1 MQTTDVDAQRD
12 AAPDQDGM
20 NAGRLALAAVLLIA
34 LLAALWWGFDFLRA
48 TQRDNSIPKIL
59 TGIFAI
65 VWGVGGAAAIFFTA
79 NAVVEQLPLGARRLL
94 TPFVFVGPAVLLL
107 GWFLFLPTL
116 RTLYLSFFNN
126 DSTTFVGLT
135 NYVAAFTERTMLTAF
150 QNNLLW
156 MIFGTAGCVI
166 FGLLIAVLADRSS
179 FESLAKALIFLPM
192 AISFVGAGVIWRF
205 IYYFSPPGQP
215 QIGLLNAAVAS
226 LGGQPQAWTSLVQ
239 PWNNF
244 FLIAILVW
252 MQTGFAMVIFS
263 AAIKGIPEDILEA
276 ARVDGAKEFTIF
288 FQIMLPAIQGTLVT
302 VTTTILILTLKI
314 FDVVMVMTGGQYGTN
329 VIAVEFYR
337 QLFTSND
344 NGRGSAIAIVLL
356 IAVIPV
362 MIYNLRQLNKQE
374 VF

>member
-1 MQTTDVDAQRD
+1 M
-12 AAPDQDGM
+12 
-20 NAGRLALAAVLLIA
+20 
-34 LLAALWWGFDFLRA
+34 
-48 TQRDNSIPKIL
+48 
-59 TGIFAI
+59 
-65 VWGVGGAAAIFFTA
+65 
-79 NAVVEQLPLGARRLL
+79 
-94 TPFVFVGPAVLLL
+94 
-107 GWFLFLPTL
+107 
-116 RTLYLSFFNN
+116 
-126 DSTTFVGLT
+126 
-135 NYVAAFTERTMLTAF
+135 
-150 QNNLLW
+150 
-156 MIFGTAGCVI
+156 
-166 FGLLIAVLADRSS
+166 
-179 FESLAKALIFLPM
+179 AKSLIFLPM

-215 QIGLLNAAVAS
+215 QIGLLNAIVSA

-314 FDVVMVMTGGQYGTN
+314 FDVVIVMTGGQFGTD

-337 QLFTSND
+337 QLFTAND

-362 MIYNLRQLNKQE
+362 MVYNLRQLNKQE